1 MKICVYVCVK
11 HNIYVCYICYGIVS
25 VCQNFK
31 AREIHLGQLGDK
43 LVDGMIRG
51 IRTGTIAVWLPCP

>member
-1 MKICVYVCVK
+1 MKIYIYVCVK

-31 AREIHLGQLGDK
+31 AREIHLGHLGDK
-43 LVDGMIRG
+43 LVDGVI
-51 IRTGTIAVWLPCP
+51 